1 MNEKRKT
8 KVNLLDCDRRR
19 PAALIS
25 LRSKDHVVVSTQGQ
39 TGLSPSIEVVL
50 DGDAATD
57 TVVLADGPVLIEG
70 RRALNGRRVFTSGLV
85 NLVGAAVALDTANL
99 GGTAGGVVVA
109 VTLDDVVLDKWVLGP
124 AVEGEIAVAARVE
137 IAAVGDGPVRDHG

>member
-1 MNEKRKT
+1 M
-8 KVNLLDCDRRR
+8 
-19 PAALIS
+19 
-25 LRSKDHVVVSTQGQ
+25 STQGQ

-57 TVVLADGPVLIEG
+57 TVVLADGPVLVEG
-70 RRALNGRRVFTSGLV
+70 RGALNRRRVHTSGLV

-99 GGTAGGVVVA
+99 GGAAGGVVVA
-109 VTLDDVVLDKWVLGP
+109 VTLDDVVLDEWVLGP